1 MRMLL
6 TGAYTLAHGKLVPQD
21 VLVEDGRIVASFGEG
36 VQADRVLSLHGRLV
50 VPGLVDVHVH
60 LREPGFSYKET
71 VLAGTRAAARGG
83 YTTVCA
89 MPNLNPA
96 PDTPEHL
103 AVEEE
108 IIRRDACIRVVPYG
122 CITLGQKGAGELT
135 DMAALAPR
143 VAGFSDD
150 GRGVQ
155 SESLMRQAM
164 ERCKAAG
171 SMIVAHCEDM
181 SLIPAGGAIHAGSY
195 AAAHGIPG
203 IPSESEW
210 GQIARD
216 LRLARETGCPYH
228 VCHISTKES
237 VALIRAAKAEGLPIT
252 CETGPHYLVLCDE
265 DLQDDGRFRMNPPI
279 RSAADRD
286 ALLEGL
292 LDGTIDCIATDHA
305 PHSAEEKSGGLRGSL
320 NGIVGLECAFPV
332 LYTQLVEPGV
342 VPFATLLN
350 ALCVNPRRLFR
361 LPGGKIEAGEIADL
375 TVLDLNWPHTID
387 STTFFSQG
395 RATPFDGWTVT
406 AGVDKTICNGNLVYT
421 ASSRNINKTP
431 IPPCQEDYL

>member
-6 TGAYTLAHGKLVPQD
+6 TGVYTLAHGKLVPQD
-21 VLVEDGRIVASFGEG
+21 VLVENGRIVSSFGKG

-108 IIRRDACIRVVPYG
+108 IIRRDACVRVVPYG
-122 CITLGQKGAGELT
+122 CITLGQKGEGELT

-228 VCHISTKES
+228 VCHISCKES
-237 VALIRAAKAEGLPIT
+237 VALIRQAKAEGVDVT
-252 CETGPHYLVLCDE
+252 CETGPHYLL
-265 DLQDDGRFRMNPPI
+265 LSQDDLLDEGRFKMNPPL
-279 RSAADRD
+279 RDRADRE

-292 LDGTIDCIATDHA
+292 ADGTIDMIATDHA
-305 PHSAEEKSGGLRGSL
+305 PHGQEEKAKGLRGSVM
-320 NGIVGLECAFPV
+320 GIVGLETAFPL
-332 LYTQLVEPGV
+332 LYTHLVQKGLISLEKLMELMSGAPADASALRMEASCRGSGRSWRSLTWTS
-342 VPFATLLN
+342 AGTSTRN
-350 ALCVNPRRLFR
+350 A
-361 LPGGKIEAGEIADL
+361 
-375 TVLDLNWPHTID
+375 
-387 STTFFSQG
+387 S
-395 RATPFDGWTVT
+395 
-406 AGVDKTICNGNLVYT
+406 
-421 ASSRNINKTP
+421 
-431 IPPCQEDYL
+431 